1 MTTRSDRDL
10 PPPYDRGRARQL
22 RMMLYAVLAS
32 ATVMVILAVALL
44 IHTGDD
50 ASTGVVLLVVL
61 VPALVL
67 LGLSVRTLALL
78 ALADRRVK
86 MWVTASGT
94 AAILDGLLLTR
105 VGVGWVLIVVGVLL
119 VLVGALPGRD
129 PDTGR
134 TSG

>member
-10 PPPYDRGRARQL
+10 PPPYDRARARQL